1 MNRAETM
8 ISRRKLLHIAP
19 KSDFGK
25 SNYTDFKDFI
35 EGSSFLADF
44 FEKKIIGF
52 RHNFSGSF

>member
-1 MNRAETM
+1 MV
-8 ISRRKLLHIAP
+8 SRRKLFHIAP